1 MVFQG
6 IILARHP
13 PWLLGADAEFF
24 ILERSPMKSASFL
37 VRFRY
42 YFGLILI
49 LGSIAGVAWRF
60 RAARILSFDILPP
73 YTTTAAPTNAPY

>member
-1 MVFQG
+1 VVLMLVFN
-6 IILARHP
+6 
-13 PWLLGADAEFF
+13 
-24 ILERSPMKSASFL
+24 LERPSMKSASFL

-60 RAARILSFDILPP
+60 RAARILSYDMLPP
-73 YTTTAAPTNAPY
+73 YTTTVAAPHDSY

>member
-1 MVFQG
+1 MFFVVLMLVFN
-6 IILARHP
+6 
-13 PWLLGADAEFF
+13 
-24 ILERSPMKSASFL
+24 LERPSMKSASFL

-60 RAARILSFDILPP
+60 RAARILSYDMLPP
-73 YTTTAAPTNAPY
+73 YTTTAASPHDSY